1 MSYLLSP
8 KLLKMGDSIY
18 FHCPGC
24 NTLHPYRIQGDPTR
38 GPIWGY
44 NGNVEAPTF
53 TPSLLVNNSRPES
66 RCHLYVTDG
75 RIQYLG
81 DCFHNLKNTT
91 IDMVDIPEPEIWID

>member
-1 MSYLLSP
+1 MSRLLSP
-8 KLLKMGDSIY
+8 KLLQMGGSIY

-24 NTLHPYRIQGDPTR
+24 NTLHPYRIKGDAI

-44 NGNVEAPTF
+44 NGSVDKPTF
-53 TPSLLVNNSRPES
+53 TPSLLVNSSRPES
-66 RCHLYVTDG
+66 RCHLFVTDG

-81 DCFHNLKNTT
+81 DCFHELKNTT